1 MRFAAGSINTFCS
14 QGSKDGGRDT
24 GWVAS
29 RITVVETTYQEI
41 ISTIKLNMQI
51 KYISLLTTAD

>member
-41 ISTIKLNMQI
+41 ISTIK
-51 KYISLLTTAD
+51 YAD